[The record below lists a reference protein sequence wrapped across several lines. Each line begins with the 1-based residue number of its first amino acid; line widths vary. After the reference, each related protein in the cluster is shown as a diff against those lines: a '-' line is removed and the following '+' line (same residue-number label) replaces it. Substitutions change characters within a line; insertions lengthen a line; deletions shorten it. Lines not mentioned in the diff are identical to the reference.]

1 MILCPCAIVQI
12 YAKDAA
18 NAEKLSSTL
27 GTGSGA
33 LDKINSELQK
43 QGLEKSTGLDVVA
56 APRKSDNTV
65 VIVGT
70 SACLQCCRVLCIRVL
85 FVILILGVLSPS
97 QGW

>member
-1 MILCPCAIVQI
+1 M
-12 YAKDAA
+12 
-18 NAEKLSSTL
+18 SSTL

-56 APRKSDNTV
+56 APSKSDNTG

-70 SACLQCCRVLCIRVL
+70 NAC
-85 FVILILGVLSPS
+85 
-97 QGW
+97 